1 MSPSKAPGPNGF
13 NVFFFFQKNWEKL
26 KERVLTAVVLSF
38 FMSGRLLAEI
48 NHTFVSLVPKSSA
61 ATSLTDIRPISS
73 SNLLYKIITE
83 VLANLLQHVISELI
97 SPNQNAFLQGRHTS
111 DATLLA
117 HELIRDFNCPIG
129 TKMC

>member
-13 NVFFFFQKNWEKL
+13 NVFFFFQKNWETKG
-26 KERVLTAVVLSF
+26 KDVSAVVLSF
-38 FMSGRLLAEI
+38 FMSGRLLEEI
-48 NHTFVSLVPKSSA
+48 NHTFVSLVPKSLA
-61 ATSLTDIRPISS
+61 ATSLTDIRPISCC
-73 SNLLYKIITE
+73 NLLYKIITE